1 VLDRVLVP
9 LDGSETAE
17 RVLPHLRRFLIG
29 RPGAEILILRVLD
42 ATSPDVSVMAP
53 AIQAEAERYVR
64 RVTFQFVNEGRQAR
78 SLIRAGG
85 AAATILRVA
94 REEKV
99 SLTVLS
105 THGRTGLPRLVLG
118 SVAETVLR
126 SSPSPVFLVRSFTP
140 GLDVPSRG
148 KTESTPFHAVLVPLD
163 GSELSLRVM
172 PLVLDLVRP
181 LDARAILLY
190 VHEPPG
196 PNPHWLIPERPLED
210 VERQLREHTVPV
222 TTAIREGDPATE
234 ILAAARTNAAD
245 LLVMA
250 THGRSGPVRWLFGS
264 VTESVLR
271 SAEIPMLVVPARA
284 PAEVHAQGENDSMR
298 HPA

>member
-17 RVLPHLRRFLIG
+17 RVLPHLRRLLIG

-64 RVTFQFVNEGRQAR
+64 RVTFQLMNEGRQAR

-148 KTESTPFHAVLVPLD
+148 KTESAPFHAVLVPLD
-163 GSELSLRVM
+163 GSELSLRVI

-222 TTAIREGDPATE
+222 TTAIREGDPAAE

-271 SAEIPMLVVPARA
+271 SAEIPLLVVPARA

>member
-1 VLDRVLVP
+1 MLDRVLLP

-17 RVLPHLRRFLIG
+17 RVLPHLRRLLLG
-29 RPGAEILILRVLD
+29 RPAAEILVLRVLD
-42 ATSPDVSVMAP
+42 ATSPDLSVMAP
-53 AIQAEAERYVR
+53 ALEADAERNVR
-64 RVTFQFVNEGRQAR
+64 RVTFQLQNEGRRAR
-78 SLIRAGG
+78 SIVRPGG

-94 REEKV
+94 REEDV
-99 SLTVLS
+99 SLIVLS
-105 THGRTGLPRLVLG
+105 THGRTGLSRLVLG

-126 SSPSPVFLVRSFTP
+126 SSASPVFLVRSFTP

-148 KTESTPFHAVLVPLD
+148 KTESTPFHNVLVPLD
-163 GSELSLRVM
+163 GSELSLRVI

-181 LDARAILLY
+181 LDARATLLY

-196 PNPHWLIPERPLED
+196 PNPHWLIPDRPLED
-210 VERQLREHTVPV
+210 VERRLREHTVPV
-222 TTAIREGDPATE
+222 TTSIREGDPAAE
-234 ILAAARTNAAD
+234 ILAACRTNAAD

-271 SAEIPMLVVPARA
+271 AAEIPLLVVPARV
-284 PAEVHAQGENDSMR
+284 PAEARGENDPMR
-298 HPA
+298 HTA